1 VSQLN
6 ASADHVI
13 LTPLTMPKKPLKAIG
28 FAVLI
33 WIVGFVWGSIV
44 FMTPALKATP
54 PVPYISSN
62 PAISFPILLIW
73 IPLIYF
79 LAKVYLSKVS
89 DPDREGFKLGIIF
102 SATNF
107 MLDLIVLV
115 LLLKAGTGYFAAA
128 SIWFAYSLL
137 IIIPWLTGRS
147 LQKALP

>member
-1 VSQLN
+1 
-6 ASADHVI
+6 
-13 LTPLTMPKKPLKAIG
+13 M
-28 FAVLI
+28 
-33 WIVGFVWGSIV
+33 
-44 FMTPALKATP
+44 
-54 PVPYISSN
+54 
-62 PAISFPILLIW
+62 LIW
-73 IPLIYF
+73 IPLGYF
-79 LAKVYLSKVS
+79 LAKAYLSTVN

-128 SIWFAYSLL
+128 SIWFAYLLL

>member
-1 VSQLN
+1 
-6 ASADHVI
+6 
-13 LTPLTMPKKPLKAIG
+13 MPQKPFKAVG
-28 FAVLI
+28 FAILI

-44 FMTPALKATP
+44 FMTPALKATSP
-54 PVPYISSN
+54 IPYISNN

-79 LAKVYLSKVS
+79 LAKACLSKVN
-89 DPDREGFKLGIIF
+89 DPDREGFRLGLIF
-102 SATNF
+102 AATNF
-107 MLDLIVLV
+107 ILDLVVLV

-128 SIWFAYSLL
+128 SIWFAYFLL

>member
-1 VSQLN
+1 
-6 ASADHVI
+6 
-13 LTPLTMPKKPLKAIG
+13 MPHKPFKAIG

-44 FMTPALKATP
+44 FMTPALKATQP
-54 PVPYISSN
+54 IPYVSSN
-62 PAISFPILLIW
+62 PAISVPILLIW

-79 LAKVYLSKVS
+79 LAKTYLLQVN
-89 DPDREGFKLGIIF
+89 DPDRQGFKLGLIF

-107 MLDLIVLV
+107 ILDLVVLV

-128 SIWFAYSLL
+128 SICFAYFLL

-147 LQKALP
+147 LQKALPG

>member
-1 VSQLN
+1 MPQK
-6 ASADHVI
+6 
-13 LTPLTMPKKPLKAIG
+13 PLTAIA

-44 FMTPALKATP
+44 FMTPALKATQP
-54 PVPYISSN
+54 IPYISSN
-62 PAISFPILLIW
+62 PAISVPILLLW

-79 LAKVYLSKVS
+79 LARAYLSKVN
-89 DPDREGFKLGIIF
+89 DPDREGFKLGLIF

-107 MLDLIVLV
+107 ILDLVVLV
-115 LLLKAGTGYFAAA
+115 LLLKAGASYFSAA
-128 SIWFAYSLL
+128 SIWFAYFLL

>member
-1 VSQLN
+1 
-6 ASADHVI
+6 
-13 LTPLTMPKKPLKAIG
+13 MPKKPLKAFG

-44 FMTPALKATP
+44 FMTPGLKATP
-54 PVPYISSN
+54 PIPYISSN
-62 PAISFPILLIW
+62 PAISVPVLLIW

-79 LAKVYLSKVS
+79 LARAYLSGVNH
-89 DPDREGFKLGIIF
+89 PDREGFRLGLTF

-107 MLDLIVLV
+107 ILDLVVLV
-115 LLLKAGTGYFAAA
+115 LLLKAGPAYFSAA
-128 SIWFAYSLL
+128 SIWFAYFIL

>member
-1 VSQLN
+1 
-6 ASADHVI
+6 
-13 LTPLTMPKKPLKAIG
+13 MPQKLFKPFA

-44 FMTPALKATP
+44 FMTPALKATEP
-54 PVPYISSN
+54 IPYISSN

-73 IPLIYF
+73 IPLTYF
-79 LAKVYLSKVS
+79 LSKAHLSQVS
-89 DPDREGFKLGIIF
+89 DPDREGFKLGLIF
-102 SATNF
+102 STTNF
-107 MLDLIVLV
+107 VLDLIVLV

-128 SIWFAYSLL
+128 SIWFAYFLL